1 MPTRKTQAKA
11 PGRWESP
18 PPRTAYDWSG
28 IAAVLREHPGE
39 WRLIFERDRVSLA
52 NAVRQGSI
60 AALRPELGFQVRTA
74 QNKTGADGRTCALY
88 LRYAPDNE

>member
-1 MPTRKTQAKA
+1 MPTRKAQPKT

-18 PPRTAYDWSG
+18 PQRTAYDWQG
-28 IAAVLREHPGE
+28 IADILRKHPGE

-60 AALRPELGFQVRTA
+60 AALRSEDGFQVMTRK
-74 QNKTGADGRTCALY
+74 NKTGTDGVRTCALY
-88 LRYAPDNE
+88 LRYAPDQ